1 MAIKPFQDT
10 DEGLQVEYKAA
21 VQYFDPEVKMWKP
34 LPSVAQLVNETQ
46 ACFSAE
52 YFGNYL
58 YVAGK
63 NQSGQFVI
71 YRCDLA
77 NNSWETL
84 PPLMESNHQINCLL
98 AVDDYIYAIS
108 ETYPLQRYSLASNN
122 WQKGAKLPGAGT
134 ELRSFFTSDGYYRLS
149 NVAAVVLKSKIH
161 VVHGCQKQGYTNT
174 SRRCPSREFWENKPA
189 VMHCFDPEKNAW
201 EQKSSTC
208 SPHFGSSLFIVN
220 NRLCLAGGKVSC
232 YGSGKPNG
240 NPAPVEVYK
249 EENNTWSVLEQT
261 HIPPNNLCAV
271 EIEGRVYFIIN
282 KYPIDSGIR
291 IPPEEMYHIHLDEWE
306 NLAQVS
312 DKAVLCYL
320 PVKRESLKTE
330 HHESQAD

>member
-1 MAIKPFQDT
+1 MAIKPVQDT
-10 DEGLQVEYKAA
+10 DEGPEVEYKTA
-21 VQYFDPEVKMWKP
+21 VQYFDPAVKMWKP
-34 LPSVAQLVNETQ
+34 LPSVAQLENETKS
-46 ACFSAE
+46 CFYTE

-63 NQSGQFVI
+63 NQSGQFVS
-71 YRCDLA
+71 YRYDVA

-84 PPLMESNHQINCLL
+84 PPLLESTHQINCLCV
-98 AVDDYIYAIS
+98 VDDYIYAIS
-108 ETYPLQRYSLASNN
+108 ETDPPQRYSLANNN
-122 WQKGAKLPGAGT
+122 WQKGAKLPGAGA
-134 ELRSFFTSDGYYRLS
+134 ELRSFITRNGHHRLS
-149 NVAAVVLKSKIH
+149 TVAAVVLKSKIH
-161 VVHGCQKQGYTNT
+161 VVHGCEKKECT
-174 SRRCPSREFWENKPA
+174 SGRYPTINWEDEPA
-189 VMHCFDPEKNAW
+189 VMHCFDPVKNEW

-208 SPHFGSSLFIVN
+208 RPHFGSSLFIVN

-232 YGSGKPNG
+232 DSSGKPKG
-240 NPAPVEVYK
+240 NPASVEVYK

-271 EIEGRVYFIIN
+271 EVERRVYFIIN
-282 KYPIDSGIR
+282 KFPIDSGIR
-291 IPPEEMYHIHLDEWE
+291 IPPEEMYLINLDEWK

-312 DKAVLCYL
+312 HKAVLCYL